1 MAQASSKK
9 FGPGQQDSGKG
20 DGTGGM
26 GPLDPE
32 PLPEVLSNRDASRH
46 SEQRG
51 LDSAHLRAERQAD
64 RQTGGARPEGDLADT
79 RPEDGKETP

>member
-9 FGPGQQDSGKG
+9 YGPGQQDSGKG

-26 GPLDPE
+26 GPLDPG
-32 PLPEVLSNRDASRH
+32 PLPEVLSNHDAARH

-51 LDSAHLRAERQAD
+51 LDSAHVRAERQDD
-64 RQTGGARPEGDLADT
+64 RQTGGARPAEDLADT
-79 RPEDGKETP
+79 RPEKGKDTP